1 MADLKTTLH
10 ELMQCIPSDYET
22 PGNVASSST
31 ENVSTFQKIIQ
42 DFLNN
47 EDDTL
52 EPEKTT
58 GGGLRAL
65 QGNLISNNKRTEK
78 IKGIST
84 TIVSEGKT
92 LAQYIAEKDLTLYLP
107 VLLKE
112 GVDPNFVDD
121 LNGTPSNEKLP
132 PILLAAKHGH
142 ASILK
147 EFKSHNDDIR
157 KISSISSV
165 NDIKTNISRSN
176 IIILNQ
182 ID

>member
-1 MADLKTTLH
+1 MGDLKTTLH
-10 ELMQCIPSDYET
+10 ELLQCMLSDSET
-22 PGNVASSST
+22 ADNAGSSST
-31 ENVSTFQKIIQ
+31 ENVSKFQKILQ

-112 GVDPNFVDD
+112 GVDPNFVD
-121 LNGTPSNEKLP
+121 NSNRKRNWDPLP
-132 PILLAAKHGH
+132 PLEVL
-142 ASILK
+142 
-147 EFKSHNDDIR
+147 
-157 KISSISSV
+157 SSTV
-165 NDIKTNISRSN
+165 TDPFQ
-176 IIILNQ
+176 L
-182 ID
+182 